1 MPAQALTSAF
11 LATLPERVP
20 ASGAVS
26 YFDVELKGLVLEHRA
41 SGGATFYFR
50 YRDNHSKVRL
60 LRLGRVGEVE
70 LSEVRAQAHR
80 LRENWKEGGDPGLE
94 KRRFAQAPTLVA
106 FVEERYLPYAKAHKR
121 SWQTDGIMLRSHI
134 LPPFGEW
141 RMHRLGRAE
150 VVGWH
155 QGLLAKGYAAG
166 TCNRAL
172 VLLKCVYNCAIR
184 WEVLAPDVNPCKGV
198 ALLPDH
204 GARERY
210 LSPEEVRQLFDELD
224 GNRNVQVAQVIRLLL
239 YTGARK
245 REILDLRWEEIDWE
259 RQAIIIPAQR
269 SKSKRVHPIPLSDAA
284 VELLRQIPRHGDLPW
299 VFVNPKTGKPP
310 VSIFY
315 AWDSIRKKLGLEDV
329 RLHDLRHSYASFL
342 VNAGRSL
349 YEVQKILGHHDPK
362 VTMRYAHL
370 SPQAMREAANTVA
383 AVVGR

>member
-1 MPAQALTSAF
+1 MPTQALTSAF
-11 LATLPERVP
+11 LAELAQRVP
-20 ASGAVS
+20 ASGSVS
-26 YFDVELKGLVLEHRA
+26 YFDAELKGLVLEHRA

-50 YRDNHSKVRL
+50 YRDNHAKVRL

-70 LSEVRAQAHR
+70 LESVRARAHR
-80 LRENWKEGGDPGLE
+80 LRQTWKEGGDPGLE
-94 KRRFAQAPTLVA
+94 KRRFAQAPTLATFVA
-106 FVEERYLPYAKAHKR
+106 DRYLPYAKAHKR
-121 SWQTDGIMLRSHI
+121 SWDTDAIMLNNHV

-150 VVGWH
+150 VVEWH
-155 QGLLAKGYAAG
+155 QGLLAKGYAPG

-172 VLLKCVYNCAIR
+172 VLLKFVYNCAIR
-184 WEVLAPDVNPCKGV
+184 WEVLAPEVNPCKGV

-210 LSPEEVRQLFDELD
+210 LTPEEVRRLFDELD
-224 GNRNVQVAQVIRLLL
+224 SNRNVQVAQVIRLLL

-245 REILDLRWEEIDWE
+245 REILDLRWEEIDWV
-259 RQAIIIPAQR
+259 RQVILIPAWR
-269 SKSKRVHPIPLSDAA
+269 SKSKRAHAIPLSDAA
-284 VELLRQIPRHGDLPW
+284 VALLQQLPRHGELPW

-310 VSIFY
+310 VSIFR
-315 AWDSIRKKLGLEDV
+315 AWDSIRKQVGLQDV

-383 AVVGR
+383 AAMGR